1 MDLTEDEAGAGR
13 RDPTASGAPAGAP
26 VPGTPAGEAT
36 TPVSAGA
43 GESPAPTGGAPV
55 PAGTYVI
62 DRFEGAVAVLEV
74 DEGRTIDVPAACL
87 PADASRGDV
96 IVADGAGVRVDRAA
110 TDSRKQELHSLVS
123 RLFVRKAPASG
134 TSGAPAAPG
143 ARAAGSV
150 GGPGEGARR
159 AGAPGEGD
167 GAPGGTR

>member
-1 MDLTEDEAGAGR
+1 MNLTEDEAGVER
-13 RDPTASGAPAGAP
+13 RGSTVPGASAGAPA
-26 VPGTPAGEAT
+26 PGTPADEEAT
-36 TPVSAGA
+36 PVPVGV

-62 DRFEGAVAVLEV
+62 DRFEGAMAVLEV

-96 IVADGAGVRVDRAA
+96 IVADGVGVRVDRAA
-110 TDSRKQELHSLVS
+110 TNSRKQELHSLVS

-134 TSGAPAAPG
+134 APG
-143 ARAAGSV
+143 SRAAGGP
-150 GGPGEGARR
+150 GGPGEGARG
-159 AGAPGEGD
+159 AGGPGEGD